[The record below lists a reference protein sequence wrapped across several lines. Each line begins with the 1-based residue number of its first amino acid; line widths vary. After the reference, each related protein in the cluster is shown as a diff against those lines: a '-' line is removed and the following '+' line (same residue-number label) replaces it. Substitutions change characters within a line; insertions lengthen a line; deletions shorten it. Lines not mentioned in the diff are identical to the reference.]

1 VKISYWWIVRRK
13 FVRWG
18 IWKSLENLC
27 IYEGWRLDL
36 TLYTV
41 ETGKGPKKKESRCD
55 FETDNA
61 AHGES

>member
-1 VKISYWWIVRRK
+1 M
-13 FVRWG
+13 RWG